1 MVQKIKQGFYLYEDF
16 SVADENKQPYSFD
29 IERHTGIDDLHAKVK
44 NGEFQLNSIGNRFI
58 AKTPA
63 LSEFR
68 VEFKFGFNMLY
79 EFDPNFNVIFHYNKK
94 TRQGT
99 GLRFIYDLSHK
110 MHIAYIAVDKMNIE
124 VIEEI
129 TIDELLVEEDKRY
142 ALSIDVKGGK
152 LSGEVE
158 DKKFEFSVD
167 AGNGYIAIERKNF
180 IGQMFIK
187 DFALTGYDE
196 MNVTELGGKIS
207 VDIPLL
213 NGGDIPYVLTW
224 QFKKI
229 NEVVYMDYSLSGG
242 TASRK
247 VDRDDRPGQ
256 YVAERDR
263 LTSPYIQLKTTDKE
277 KKIYIF
283 NGPQMIIDPNI
294 YWECLKEYWKMPEF
308 PVKRRVQIPENMLYK
323 LETVTYGYEDFLASG
338 YMMQSMGANEFV
350 YDKNGKLLYEGPI
363 LGESIYELCSPHDK
377 KAVSF
382 VSDNCYNKDEVI
394 THLKNNH
401 YFTIDEKINFTF
413 FMRTKLNT
421 DGIKINAEI
430 RDIFDREVISE
441 FTPELIVSE
450 WKFGYKEISVDITN
464 GCMPERLYRAV
475 FLIYYGGKLVDTY
488 SRVFEVFDTN
498 TKVSP
503 AVASGLPYVFSMPNE
518 QKWLSRNSFD
528 LWNPLSSCDVEHY
541 ISCVTDTPIE
551 AERKKV
557 WEAIKP
563 FKREWFVWLE
573 ARTCRDW
580 ENGHPDCIKFSDYIY
595 YPAPVELYPLRN
607 DLYKLK
613 AYTYNADFRSILR
626 DFLEENPKIK
636 EQLSFTLPDAENDK
650 ENIRMLVDETG
661 INRAV
666 DVITEENL
674 KELLDLCHVEWFDFV
689 TKRLRENIR
698 KQNEEFKKINPNFKR
713 SAYGPFNQYVNPT
726 LSYHTIKSYGMI
738 PDETLA
744 KDVYTGFAVYE
755 DYPYSCAYQTYR
767 GVFGLMTSLLHVPE
781 LVIYPEQYK
790 GGFGG
795 CIDGAVKFSHA
806 PMGAYTMQPYQ
817 NSTHA
822 FEFVFNSPQRTSQGY
837 KYWNTYGFHRP
848 DYSAEFWDKLTKD
861 WKYVIDYKPKKPL
874 KTVGFIAEYTDEED
888 ILDVDIDTLEKS
900 AALKNRSED
909 SHGILYDHCREA
921 GLNAGFAMKFET
933 LEFLS
938 AEETDILIV
947 PTLKNAGENVVKQ
960 LRRLYNEGVALVA
973 VSDVIGLEDIFG
985 VSEHKRNIN
994 VDTLIYDDE
1003 TEFVFPKYTELYYDV
1018 NDAEVILFANNEP
1031 LILKKERAVL
1041 INANLADIGFEC
1053 FEGTA
1058 GKGRKNISEL
1068 IKHVLESILSNL
1080 TNQYAIGE
1088 NVGITLFETEKKQTV
1103 LMAIDYSRFDNSSKG
1118 EKTAVVSID
1127 MNEVKDVKSDREIIC
1142 VRDKAG
1148 NLCEL
1153 RFKILPYETVFVELI
1168 K

>member
-1 MVQKIKQGFYLYEDF
+1 MKHKTQQSFYIYEDF
-16 SVADENKQPYSFD
+16 SVADENKQPYSFET
-29 IERHTGIDDLHAKVK
+29 ERHTEIDDFHAKVE
-44 NGEFQLNSIGNRFI
+44 NSEFQLNSIGNRFI

-63 LSEFR
+63 LSEFG

-79 EFDPNFNVIFHYNKK
+79 EFNPKFNVIFHYNKK
-94 TRQGT
+94 TRKGM

-110 MHIAYIAVDKMNIE
+110 MHIAYISIDKMNIE

-129 TIDELLVEEDKRY
+129 TIDNLLIEEDKRY
-142 ALSIDVKGGK
+142 TISIDVKAGK
-152 LSGEVE
+152 LFGTVE
-158 DKKFEFSVD
+158 DKNFEFSVD
-167 AGNGYIAIERKNF
+167 AGNGYIAVERKNF

-187 DFALTGYDE
+187 DFALTGYAE
-196 MNVTELGGKIS
+196 MDVTELNEEIS

-224 QFKKI
+224 QFIKI

-247 VDRDDRPGQ
+247 LNREDRPGQ
-256 YVAERDR
+256 YAVERDR
-263 LTSPYIQLKTTDKE
+263 LTSPYIKLNSADKE
-277 KKIYIF
+277 KKFYIF
-283 NGPQMIIDPNI
+283 NGPQMIIDPNV

-308 PVKRRVQIPENMLYK
+308 PVKRRVRVGENIINK
-323 LETVTYGYEDFLASG
+323 LETVTYGYEDFVATG
-338 YMMQSMGANEFV
+338 YALQSTGANEFV
-350 YDKNGKLLYEGPI
+350 YDKNGELLYEGPM
-363 LGESIYELCSPHDK
+363 LGDNIYELCSPHDK

-382 VSDNCYNKDEVI
+382 VPEDCYNKDEVI
-394 THLKNNH
+394 SHLKNNH
-401 YFTIDEKINFTF
+401 YFTVDEKINLTF
-413 FMRTKLNT
+413 FMRTKLNV
-421 DGIKINAEI
+421 DGIEIKAEI
-430 RDIFDREVISE
+430 RDIFDRDVINA
-441 FTPELIVSE
+441 FTPDVTVSD
-450 WKFGYKEISVDITN
+450 WKFGYKEISLSITN
-464 GCMPERLYRAV
+464 ECMPEKLYRAV
-475 FLIYYGGKLVDTY
+475 FLIYYGGKLIETY
-488 SRVFEVFDTN
+488 SRVFEVFDKN
-498 TKVSP
+498 TDVSP

-528 LWNPLSSCDVEHY
+528 LWNPLPSCDVEHY

-557 WEAIKP
+557 WESIKP

-580 ENGHPDCIKFSDYIY
+580 EKGHPDCIKYSDYMY

-613 AYTYNADFRSILR
+613 AYTYNADFRLILR

-636 EQLSFTLPDAENDK
+636 EQLSFTLPDAEDDT

-661 INRAV
+661 VNRAE
-666 DVITEENL
+666 DVITEDNL
-674 KELLDLCHVEWFDFV
+674 KELLDLCHVEWFDFA

-698 KQNEEFKKINPNFKR
+698 KQNEEFKKINADFKR
-713 SAYGPFNQYVNPT
+713 SAYGPFNQYVNST
-726 LSYHTIKSYGMI
+726 LSYHTIKSFGMI
-738 PDETLA
+738 PDETLSE
-744 KDVYTGFAVYE
+744 DVYTGFAIFE

-767 GVFGLMTSLLHVPE
+767 GIFGLMTTLLYVPE

-790 GGFGG
+790 GGWGG

-822 FEFVFNSPQRTSQGY
+822 FEFVFNSPHRTSQGY
-837 KYWNTYGFHRP
+837 KYWDTYGFHRP
-848 DYSAEFWDKLTKD
+848 DFPLEFWDKLTKD
-861 WKYVIDYKPKKPL
+861 WKYVIDYKPQKPL

-888 ILDVDIDTLEKS
+888 ILDIDIDTLEKS

-909 SHGILYDHCREA
+909 SHGILYDRCRKA

-947 PTLKNAGENVVKQ
+947 PSLKNAGENVAKQ

-973 VSDVIGLEDIFG
+973 VSDVTGLEDIFG
-985 VSEHKRNIN
+985 VSENKRNVN

-1003 TEFVFPKYTELYYDV
+1003 TEFVYPKYTEFYYDE
-1018 NDAEVILFANNEP
+1018 NGAEVILCANDEP
-1031 LILKKERAVL
+1031 VILKKDRAVL

-1068 IKHVLESILSNL
+1068 TKSVLESILRSL
-1080 TNQYAIGE
+1080 TNQYAVGE

-1103 LMAIDYSRFDNSSKG
+1103 LMAIDYSHNDNVIKG

-1127 MNEVKDVKSDREIIC
+1127 MNDVKEVKSDREIIC
-1142 VRDKAG
+1142 VSNKAG
-1148 NLCEL
+1148 ALREL
-1153 RFKILPYETVFVELI
+1153 RFNILPHETVFIELI
-1168 K
+1168 